1 MVFVTLTNGPLAGP
15 PEVEPNKPPLKRPP
29 LLELVEPNLSIQEPS
44 SLNPAHP
51 PPKSGSASPELR
63 AVIQRPIQTVS
74 PQWSCLLSHLL
85 ESHLN
90 RTIFVGYPR
99 SITAKLVVSISI
111 CTGPTPPNPDEDL
124 GHQTS

>member
-51 PPKSGSASPELR
+51 PPKSRSASPRAPCSDPVVDPNSKPPVELP
-63 AVIQRPIQTVS
+63 AVAP
-74 PQWSCLLSHLL
+74 
-85 ESHLN
+85 
-90 RTIFVGYPR
+90 VGE
-99 SITAKLVVSISI
+99 
-111 CTGPTPPNPDEDL
+111 PP
-124 GHQTS
+124 